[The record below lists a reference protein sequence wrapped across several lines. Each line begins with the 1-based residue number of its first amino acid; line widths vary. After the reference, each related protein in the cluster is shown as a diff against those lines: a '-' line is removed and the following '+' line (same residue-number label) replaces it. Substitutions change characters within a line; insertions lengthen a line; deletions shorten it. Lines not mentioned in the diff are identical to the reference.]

1 MGSRTRVDHQED
13 QEVAIAIEDEF
24 DDGVGEVPKPRE
36 GRVTRQGS
44 RVQERERLCEF
55 PPGESPC
62 VTVTYK
68 DYKTLEH
75 DTWLNDIIIDF
86 FLAWLYREVL
96 EEEDRPRVHIF
107 TTMFYRCRLLKCN
120 CLLMKIFS
128 RLTTAPDKI
137 TLDNCFEKDKSLSVN
152 AKRHIRV
159 RGWTKKVDLFSK
171 DLVIFPICENNSHWY
186 LVAVVLPGREG
197 GFIFVLDS
205 LGGGRKRAVEN
216 ILNYL
221 SSEWEAK
228 VSALTNCST
237 HF

>member
-107 TTMFYRCRLLKCN
+107 TTMFYRCRLLKSVTV
-120 CLLMKIFS
+120 CL
-128 RLTTAPDKI
+128 
-137 TLDNCFEKDKSLSVN
+137 
-152 AKRHIRV
+152 
-159 RGWTKKVDLFSK
+159 
-171 DLVIFPICENNSHWY
+171 
-186 LVAVVLPGREG
+186 
-197 GFIFVLDS
+197 
-205 LGGGRKRAVEN
+205 
-216 ILNYL
+216 
-221 SSEWEAK
+221 
-228 VSALTNCST
+228 
-237 HF
+237 

>member
-1 MGSRTRVDHQED
+1 MKPQGGTVSLFLDVALKLIQKRKGIGSRSRTRVDHQED
-13 QEVAIAIEDEF
+13 QEVTIAIEDEGE
-24 DDGVGEVPKPRE
+24 DGVGEVQKLRG

-107 TTMFYRCRLLKCN
+107 TTMFYRCRP
-120 CLLMKIFS
+120 LM
-128 RLTTAPDKI
+128 
-137 TLDNCFEKDKSLSVN
+137 
-152 AKRHIRV
+152 
-159 RGWTKKVDLFSK
+159 
-171 DLVIFPICENNSHWY
+171 
-186 LVAVVLPGREG
+186 
-197 GFIFVLDS
+197 
-205 LGGGRKRAVEN
+205 
-216 ILNYL
+216 
-221 SSEWEAK
+221 
-228 VSALTNCST
+228 
-237 HF
+237 

>member
-1 MGSRTRVDHQED
+1 MGSRTKVDHQED
-13 QEVAIAIEDEF
+13 QEVTIAIEDEF
-24 DDGVGEVPKPRE
+24 EDGVGEVQKPRG

-44 RVQERERLCEF
+44 RVQEKERLCEF

-128 RLTTAPDKI
+128 RLTTAPEKI
-137 TLDNCFEKDKSLSVN
+137 TLENSFEKDKSLSAK

-159 RGWTKKVDLFSK
+159 RGWTKKQGSLLIPKMEFFIK
-171 DLVIFPICENNSHWY
+171 LIFE
-186 LVAVVLPGREG
+186 V
-197 GFIFVLDS
+197 
-205 LGGGRKRAVEN
+205 
-216 ILNYL
+216 
-221 SSEWEAK
+221 
-228 VSALTNCST
+228 
-237 HF
+237 

>member
-1 MGSRTRVDHQED
+1 MILPFLDVAPKLIQKREGMGSRTRMDHQED
-13 QEVAIAIEDEF
+13 QEVTIAIEDEGE
-24 DDGVGEVPKPRE
+24 DGVGEVQKSRW

-107 TTMFYRCRLLKCN
+107 TTMFYRCRP
-120 CLLMKIFS
+120 LM
-128 RLTTAPDKI
+128 
-137 TLDNCFEKDKSLSVN
+137 
-152 AKRHIRV
+152 
-159 RGWTKKVDLFSK
+159 
-171 DLVIFPICENNSHWY
+171 
-186 LVAVVLPGREG
+186 
-197 GFIFVLDS
+197 
-205 LGGGRKRAVEN
+205 
-216 ILNYL
+216 
-221 SSEWEAK
+221 
-228 VSALTNCST
+228 
-237 HF
+237 

>member
-1 MGSRTRVDHQED
+1 MGSRTRVVHQED
-13 QEVAIAIEDEF
+13 QEVAIAIEDEVE
-24 DDGVGEVPKPRE
+24 DGVGEVQEPRG

-62 VTVTYK
+62 VTITYK

-128 RLTTAPDKI
+128 HCSR
-137 TLDNCFEKDKSLSVN
+137 
-152 AKRHIRV
+152 
-159 RGWTKKVDLFSK
+159 
-171 DLVIFPICENNSHWY
+171 ENY
-186 LVAVVLPGREG
+186 VGKFL
-197 GFIFVLDS
+197 
-205 LGGGRKRAVEN
+205 
-216 ILNYL
+216 
-221 SSEWEAK
+221 
-228 VSALTNCST
+228 
-237 HF
+237 